1 MEPFL
6 QEQLKRLHDL
16 TERLSSLT
24 ARVSELNEND
34 KRSRAHEVVS
44 HGPLADVKD
53 LRPAHSTAHD
63 APRPRRRRRS

>member
-6 QEQLKRLHDL
+6 QEQLRRIQDL

-24 ARVSELNEND
+24 ARASELND
-34 KRSRAHEVVS
+34 KYSRAVEVVS

-53 LRPAHSTAHD
+53 LRPAQSITDD

>member
-6 QEQLKRLHDL
+6 QEQLKRIQDL

-24 ARVSELNEND
+24 ARASELND
-34 KRSRAHEVVS
+34 KYSRPHEVVS

-53 LRPAHSTAHD
+53 LRPARSTAD
-63 APRPRRRRRS
+63 EAPRSRRRRRS

>member
-6 QEQLKRLHDL
+6 QEQLKRIQDL

-24 ARVSELNEND
+24 ARASELND
-34 KRSRAHEVVS
+34 KYSRRDDEVVS

-53 LRPAHSTAHD
+53 LRPARSTAD
-63 APRPRRRRRS
+63 EAPRSRRRRRS

>member
-6 QEQLKRLHDL
+6 QEQLKRIQDL

-24 ARVSELNEND
+24 SRIAELND
-34 KRSRAHEVVS
+34 KDSRSHESVS

-53 LRPAHSTAHD
+53 LRPARSTADD
-63 APRPRRRRRS
+63 APRSRRRRHS